1 VPFWKTVLASFA
13 AAALA
18 HGGAEPAAPYGRQTP
33 SSPAP
38 DGAISGVVVDGSTGQ
53 PVADA
58 IVAVAGQ
65 TPSQLPA
72 GYQARHITD
81 AKGRF
86 AFVNLPNDGTFQ
98 ITAAKF
104 GYLDG
109 GYGRTM
115 APTDPLRPIVIASGA
130 WVGNLR
136 VTIWRPGVIAGMVR
150 DESGEPQVGV
160 LVRVLAR
167 IRVAGRDELA
177 AGPLTVTDD
186 LGRYRMSG
194 LLPGRYIVQVPST
207 QMSAPGST
215 RVPAAASNVPEGA
228 IDVDD
233 STRLVI
239 GRYPLPPPPA
249 NGRAMAYPAAF
260 HPAATSPALAATID
274 LQAGAERSGI
284 DVSLTPVPG
293 VRVSGTV
300 EGPSDAFS
308 NLTLRLLP
316 AGMENLGLGAE
327 TATALVG
334 PDGAFT
340 FINVPAGAYVLDAP
354 MTFNEFS
361 ISSGPTIG
369 GGSVGTRGD
378 ASLPAP
384 PPRQGAGRSTQ
395 ETGTLP
401 GVGLSQSDFRA
412 VFGQKVPHYTGRA
425 PITVGGSDMSG
436 VVLRLKAGLTMRGK
450 LTVESDPAKPGAKA
464 PFFFA
469 LMDPAGGQ
477 PSLGQPR
484 NTSSIA
490 PGADFEIQGIQAGE
504 YFLRVQAGGGWQVK
518 SIIWRGRDY
527 TLVPFDAAATDDLT
541 GVQVTVTNALPI
553 LSGAVRA
560 SDGTTPE
567 SGLVVL
573 FPADSALWQNTGLWS
588 PRLVATTML
597 SNGTYRFAEAPAG
610 EYLVAAIGRARLR
623 TWRDPDFL
631 RSIERQASRVSLG
644 WGQTVTRDVTVLV
657 AR

>member
-1 VPFWKTVLASFA
+1 MPFRHAVLASFA

-18 HGGAEPAAPYGRQTP
+18 QGAAQPAAPALD
-33 SSPAP
+33 S
-38 DGAISGVVVDGSTGQ
+38 AISGFVVDGSTGQ

-58 IVAVAGQ
+58 IVAVAGHA
-65 TPSQLPA
+65 PSQLPA

-86 AFVNLPNDGTFQ
+86 AFLNLPNDGTFQ

-109 GYGRTM
+109 GYGRST
-115 APTDPLRPIVIASGA
+115 APTDPLRPIVIASGT

-136 VTIWRPGVIAGMVR
+136 VIIWRPGVIAGMVR

-177 AGPLTVTDD
+177 VGPLTVTDD
-186 LGRYRMSG
+186 HGRYRMSG

-215 RVPAAASNVPEGA
+215 RVPALANNVPEGA

-249 NGRAMAYPAAF
+249 SGRAMAYPAAF

-284 DVSLTPVPG
+284 DISLTPVPG

-300 EGPSDAFS
+300 EGPSDAFV
-308 NLTLRLLP
+308 NLTVRLLP

-340 FINVPAGAYVLDAP
+340 FLNVPVGSYVLDAP
-354 MTFNEFS
+354 LTFNEFS
-361 ISSGPTIG
+361 ISSGSTLG

-378 ASLPAP
+378 ASLPTP
-384 PPRQGAGRSTQ
+384 PPRQGASRSTQ
-395 ETGTLP
+395 ETGAVP
-401 GVGLSQSDFRA
+401 GVGLTMADFRG
-412 VFGQKVPHYTGRA
+412 VFGQKVANYTGRSSIA
-425 PITVGGSDMSG
+425 VGGRDMTG
-436 VVLRLKAGLTMRGK
+436 VVLRLKPGLTMRGK

-464 PFFFA
+464 PFFSA

-484 NTSSIA
+484 NTSSMA
-490 PGADFEIQGIQAGE
+490 PGADFEIPGIQAGE
-504 YFLRVQAGGGWQVK
+504 YYLRVQAGGGWQVK
-518 SIIWRGRDY
+518 STLWRGRDY
-527 TLVPFDAAATDDLT
+527 TLVPFDTAAADDLS
-541 GVQVTVTNALPI
+541 GVEVTVTNALPI

-597 SNGTYRFAEAPAG
+597 NNGTYRFAEAPAG
-610 EYLVAAIGRARLR
+610 EYLVAAIDRARLR

>member
-1 VPFWKTVLASFA
+1 MPFWKTVLASFA
-13 AAALA
+13 AAALVS
-18 HGGAEPAAPYGRQTP
+18 GAAKPAAPYDWQDP
-33 SSPAP
+33 PAP
-38 DGAISGVVVDGSTGQ
+38 SGAISGIVVDGTTGE

-58 IVAVAGQ
+58 IVAVARQ
-65 TPSQLPA
+65 APSQLPT

-86 AFVNLPNDGTFQ
+86 AFLNLPNDGTFQ

-109 GYGRTM
+109 GYGRTT

-215 RVPAAASNVPEGA
+215 RIPAVATNVPEGA
-228 IDVDD
+228 MDVDD

-239 GRYPLPPPPA
+239 GRYPLPPPPS
-249 NGRAMAYPAAF
+249 NGRAMSYASAF
-260 HPAATSPALAATID
+260 HPAATSPVLAATID

-300 EGPSDAFS
+300 EGPSDAFI
-308 NLTLRLLP
+308 NLTVRLLP

-340 FINVPAGAYVLDAP
+340 FLNVPVGSYVLDAP
-354 MTFNEFS
+354 LTFNEFS
-361 ISSGPTIG
+361 VSSGPTMG

-378 ASLPAP
+378 ASLPTP

-395 ETGTLP
+395 ETGAVP
-401 GVGLSQSDFRA
+401 GVGLTMADFRG
-412 VFGQKVPHYTGRA
+412 VFGQKVASYTGRSSIA
-425 PITVGGSDMSG
+425 VGASDMTG
-436 VVLRLKAGLTMRGK
+436 VVLRLRPGLTLRGK
-450 LTVESDPAKPGAKA
+450 LTVESDPTKPGAKP
-464 PFFFA
+464 PFLSA

-484 NTSSIA
+484 SRSTIA
-490 PGADFEIQGIQAGE
+490 PGADFEITGIQAGE
-504 YFLRVQAGGGWQVK
+504 YFLRVQAGGAWQVK
-518 SIIWRGRDY
+518 SILWRGRDY
-527 TLVPFDAAATDDLT
+527 TLVPFDTATTDDLS

-573 FPADSALWQNTGLWS
+573 FPADPALWQNTGLWS
-588 PRLVATTML
+588 PRLVAATML
-597 SNGTYRFAEAPAG
+597 NNGTYRIAEAPAG
-610 EYLVAAIGRARLR
+610 EYLVAAIDRARLR
-623 TWRDPDFL
+623 TWRDPEFL